1 MSTDFMLINTHS
13 LLKASPIH
21 DNLGLQIVNS
31 KFLLTRQEITNER
44 SGNQNRQNWR
54 TLYYTNPDL
63 LTNSKNFFQLQKQ
76 KQHYYCF
83 QVPFYTFKENH
94 TPWTM
99 HSFGSSFTKKKKKAH
114 AENIN
119 CIIYADSLIL
129 KQSSLL
135 RNIITKIL
143 G

>member
-54 TLYYTNPDL
+54 TLYYTNPDRSIKSNQL
-63 LTNSKNFFQLQKQ
+63 KNQCTL
-76 KQHYYCF
+76 
-83 QVPFYTFKENH
+83 
-94 TPWTM
+94 
-99 HSFGSSFTKKKKKAH
+99 
-114 AENIN
+114 
-119 CIIYADSLIL
+119 
-129 KQSSLL
+129 
-135 RNIITKIL
+135 
-143 G
+143 